1 MKIKLMAVLAATTV
15 LAAPVAAKDP
25 PPTLTKCQASLG
37 SVAVVDGDTQGWTKF
52 GLGSPRPL
60 LAALINESGCFTV
73 HDPASGKP
81 ASFLMNAVAGSQE
94 EIDKGM
100 QAAKSIATEALVRSG
115 ALNNVPGV
123 GGMLGMFGGFGGKK
137 KVIAAGIRVMNP
149 ANGMAL
155 VSGNGSSQSS
165 SISMGGLAGVAAG
178 MAQAGYGSKDGV
190 MLTEAFIKAF
200 NAVVAQGSALQ
211 ASAQGAGMQ
220 LASASAAAATPGA
233 LVAVDTAM
241 RAAPAADGAVVRN
254 VRAGTSLKPT
264 GKREGK
270 FVELADSFGT
280 SGWVNVEDLK

>member
-1 MKIKLMAVLAATTV
+1 MKICKPAMLAAAAL

-37 SVAVVDGDTQGWTKF
+37 TVAVVDGDTQGWTKF

-60 LAALINESGCFTV
+60 LAALANESGCFAI

-81 ASFLMNAVAGSQE
+81 ATFLMSAIAGSQE

-100 QAAKSIATEALVRSG
+100 EMAKSVATEALVRSG
-115 ALNNVPGV
+115 ALGRVPGV

-137 KVIAAGIRVMNP
+137 KTVAAAIRVMSP
-149 ANGMAL
+149 ATGMAL
-155 VSGNGSSQSS
+155 ASGSGNSQNS
-165 SISMGGLAGVAAG
+165 SITLGGMAGVAAG
-178 MAQAGYGSKDGV
+178 MAQAGYASKDGQ

-211 ASAQGAGMQ
+211 AGAQAMPVA
-220 LASASAAAATPGA
+220 ASAPAATPGA
-233 LVAVDTAM
+233 TVAVDTAM
-241 RAAPAADGAVVRN
+241 RATPAADGTVVRTLR
-254 VRAGTSLKPT
+254 VGTSLKPT

>member
-1 MKIKLMAVLAATTV
+1 MNIRILGAMAAAVV

-25 PPTLTKCQASLG
+25 PPTLSKCQASLG

-60 LAALINESGCFTV
+60 LAAMINESGCFTL
-73 HDPASGKP
+73 HDAASGKP
-81 ASFLMNAVAGSQE
+81 ANFLMNAVAGSQE
-94 EIDKGM
+94 EVDQGM
-100 QAAKSIATEALVRSG
+100 QAAGSLATEALVRSG
-115 ALNNVPGV
+115 ALNSVPGV
-123 GGMLGMFGGFGGKK
+123 GSMLGMFGGFGGKK
-137 KVIAAGIRVMNP
+137 KTIAAAIRVMNP

-155 VSGNGSSQSS
+155 VSGNGSAQSS

-178 MAQAGYGSKDGV
+178 MADAGYGSKDGV
-190 MLTEAFIKAF
+190 MLTAAFIKAF

-211 ASAQGAGMQ
+211 AGVVQ
-220 LASASAAAATPGA
+220 ASASAPVAAASPGA

-241 RAAPAADGAVVRN
+241 RASPAADGAVVRN
-254 VRAGTSLKPT
+254 LRAGTSLKPT

>member
-1 MKIKLMAVLAATTV
+1 MTKKMLAAMAVAAA

-25 PPTLTKCQASLG
+25 PPTLTKCQAPLG

-60 LAALINESGCFTV
+60 LAALINESGCFTM
-73 HDPASGKP
+73 HDAASGKP

-100 QAAKSIATEALVRSG
+100 QAAGSLATEALVRSG
-115 ALNNVPGV
+115 ALNSVPGV
-123 GGMLGMFGGFGGKK
+123 GSMLGMFGGFGGKK
-137 KVIAAGIRVMNP
+137 KVVAAGIRVMNP

-155 VSGNGSSQSS
+155 VSGNGTSQSS

-178 MAQAGYGSKDGV
+178 MAQAGYGSKDGL

-200 NAVVAQGSALQ
+200 NAVVAQGGALQ
-211 ASAQGAGMQ
+211 ASAMQ
-220 LASASAAAATPGA
+220 VAASTPTVAASPGA
-233 LVAVDTAM
+233 VVAVDTAM
-241 RAAPAADGAVVRN
+241 RAAPAATGAVVRN
-254 VRAGTSLKPT
+254 LRAGTSLKPT

-280 SGWVNVEDLK
+280 NGWVNVEDLK

>member
-1 MKIKLMAVLAATTV
+1 MAVMAATTV

-211 ASAQGAGMQ
+211 SSVMQAAASTPV
-220 LASASAAAATPGA
+220 AAATPGA

-241 RAAPAADGAVVRN
+241 RAAPGATSAVVRN
-254 VRAGTSLKPT
+254 LRAGTSLKPT